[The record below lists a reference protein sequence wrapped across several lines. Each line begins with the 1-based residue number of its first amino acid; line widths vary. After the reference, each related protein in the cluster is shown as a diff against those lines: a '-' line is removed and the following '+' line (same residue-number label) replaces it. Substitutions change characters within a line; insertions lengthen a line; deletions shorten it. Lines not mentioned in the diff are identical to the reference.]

1 MNAAEYAR
9 RMREGTSPVDF
20 SLPENK
26 MPRRAAMESKCTE
39 CIYDCLGSRRKA
51 IDECPSR
58 HCPLWGQSKIRRQRA
73 GIDDAPVGKLNILKI
88 AHKTRLNH
96 SHPRGNHRI
105 DYSLPEN
112 RIAPK
117 LAIEACCTESCY
129 DPEEPGTRKE
139 QIERCESI
147 ICPLWAQ
154 SKARVKRGTK
164 WTLETYMAAL
174 KESYQRKNQEAK

>member
-9 RMREGTSPVDF
+9 LMRDGKDKVDF

-26 MPRRAAMESKCTE
+26 MPRRAAMETKCTE
-39 CIYDCLGSRRKA
+39 CNYDGLGSRSKA
-51 IDECPSR
+51 LAECASR
-58 HCPLWGQSKIRRQRA
+58 RCPLWGQSKIRRRKA
-73 GIDDAPVGKLNILKI
+73 GIDDAPVGKLNILRV
-88 AHKTRLNH
+88 ASKTRLNH
-96 SHPRGNHRI
+96 QKPREKHWI

-117 LAIEACCTESCY
+117 LAIEATCTESCY

-147 ICPLWAQ
+147 ICPLWGQ
-154 SKARVKRGTK
+154 NKARVKRGTK
-164 WTLETYMAAL
+164 WTLETYMTAL
-174 KESYQRKNQEAK
+174 IESYRRKGAK